1 MSGAY
6 AVTKAREEAEQPRSS
21 DRPGLTLEA
30 TWWERHKLA
39 VATAGCAL
47 FLIAGSAGAAFGA
60 PRIAVVLFY
69 ALAYVSGGWYSLLS
83 GVATLTGERRIDVDL
98 LMVLAALAAASIGEW
113 IEGGVL
119 LFLFSLSNA
128 LQSYA
133 MQRTRRAITALISLR
148 PHEALKVEPDGQARV
163 VPIEELAVGDTILVR
178 PGELIPIDGVI
189 QGGNSF
195 IDESSITGESLPRE
209 KGPGDE
215 VFAGTLNQ
223 HGSLEVR
230 VTRPAEETVLAKII
244 RTVEEAE
251 RERAPTQRRIEIVE
265 QYYAAAVI
273 FLTLAAAIIPAALGH
288 PWSESIYRA
297 ITLMVVASPC
307 AVAMAAPAPIVAALA
322 NGARSGVLFKGGV
335 HLENM
340 ATIHAVA
347 FDKTGTLTRGTPVVT
362 DVIRLREPSERELL
376 AIAAAIEKGS
386 PHPLASA
393 ILRKAGELG
402 VEWEA
407 RKTEDFASITGKGA
421 KAVVDGELYYIGS
434 PSLFFGPSSVFGDG
448 RRFGPDVS
456 GHIERLQ
463 AQGKTVMLLGTERE
477 ILALIAVADEVRP
490 GAGDATRKLRGLG
503 VRRTVMLTGDNRT
516 TAHAIA
522 RQAGIGEVR
531 AELLPEQKWEAV
543 KELKGT
549 EKVAMVGDGVNDA
562 PALAGADVGI
572 AMGGAGTDTAL
583 ETADIVLMADDLGKL
598 PYTIRLS
605 RNTLRIIR
613 QNIALSLV
621 LKLAAVLLI
630 VPGWLT
636 LWLAIFADMGATLL
650 VTLNGLRLLGTR
662 DA

>member
-148 PHEALKVEPDGQARV
+148 PHEALKVEPDGQARL

-347 FDKTGTLTRGTPVVT
+347 FDKTGTLTEGTPTVT
-362 DVIRLREPSERELL
+362 DVVPVGEWDREQLL
-376 AIAAAIEKGS
+376 AVSAGIEQRSEHPLAAAIVAAAAAAGIEGVAVDDAEAVPGQGIVARIGES
-386 PHPLASA
+386 QVWIGNRRLAA
-393 ILRKAGELG
+393 AKG
-402 VEWEA
+402 VEISAPARLEA
-407 RKTEDFASITGKGA
+407 
-421 KAVVDGELYYIGS
+421 L
-434 PSLFFGPSSVFGDG
+434 
-448 RRFGPDVS
+448 
-456 GHIERLQ
+456 RLENE
-463 AQGKTVMLLGTERE
+463 GKTVMYVGSDRLQGM
-477 ILALIAVADEVRP
+477 IAVVDQIRP
-490 GAGDATRKLRGLG
+490 GVARALQRLRTAGIQHL
-503 VRRTVMLTGDNRT
+503 VMLTGDNERVA
-516 TAHAIA
+516 TAVA
-522 RQAGIGEVR
+522 RQVGIDEIH
-531 AELLPEQKWEAV
+531 AELLP
-543 KELKGT
+543 T
-549 EKVAMVGDGVNDA
+549 EKAAKIAALRQKYGNIAMVGDGVNDA
-562 PALAGADVGI
+562 PALAVATTGVAMGATGADVTLETSDVVL
-572 AMGGAGTDTAL
+572 MTNDLDKLVYAL
-583 ETADIVLMADDLGKL
+583 E
-598 PYTIRLS
+598 LS
-605 RNTLRIIR
+605 RRTQRIIW
-613 QNIALSLV
+613 QNLVFALTV
-621 LKLAAVLLI
+621 IAVL
-630 VPGWLT
+630 VVAVLT
-636 LWLAIFADMGATLL
+636 TEVALALGVVGHEGSTLL
-650 VTLNGLRLLGTR
+650 VIANSLRLLAGQHRTQEGV
-662 DA
+662 